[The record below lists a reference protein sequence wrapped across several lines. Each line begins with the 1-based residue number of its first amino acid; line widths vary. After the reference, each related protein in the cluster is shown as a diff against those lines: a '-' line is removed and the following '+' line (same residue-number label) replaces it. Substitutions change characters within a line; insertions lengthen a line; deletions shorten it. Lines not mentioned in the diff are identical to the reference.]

1 MLGSVREWV
10 RAHVRPSEVELLS
23 PGERRYLASDLALS
37 ESELL
42 TLSASGRDN
51 TELMERMMRANGI
64 DPDRMRAALDTPIR
78 DIERVCTKCRNVAR
92 CRRELDAGTAAM
104 HGHEYCPN
112 ASTFDAL
119 AAQ

>member
-42 TLSASGRDN
+42 TLANGRDN
-51 TELMERMMRANGI
+51 SVLMERMMRAHGI
-64 DPDRMRAALDTPIR
+64 DPDRVRQALDTPVR
-78 DIERVCTKCRNVAR
+78 DIERVCTKCRNTGR
-92 CRRELDAGTAAM
+92 CARELNAGTAAM
-104 HGHEYCPN
+104 NCHEFCPN
-112 ASTFDAL
+112 ASTLDAL
-119 AAQ
+119 AAA